1 MLIRINASANHMW
14 RIRAKILVSKIYRL
28 AVNNF
33 VPNLLSEIPGM
44 AQSPKLRSG
53 ADFLIFRFDEID
65 PPTAQ
70 SSSI

>member
-1 MLIRINASANHMW
+1 M
-14 RIRAKILVSKIYRL
+14 LVSKIYRL

-70 SSSI
+70 FSFI